1 MHHIKVVMSVG
12 PEGEEEHVFTILA
25 NTEGSLDITAAG
37 YEELRA
43 GVERLQEYLEFIQ
56 ENYND

>member
-25 NTEGSLDITAAG
+25 NTEGELDITAAG
-37 YEELRA
+37 HEELRA